1 MLSQDLWRHIMTP
14 KYWTSLLTALSVAAL
29 AACQPSGKAA
39 ETTTAGGAKA
49 PAAPATRSLDA
60 GRQFSMAMTETISS
74 RTAKPGDPFT
84 ATVVADV
91 SNNAGRVVIPSGSV
105 VSGTITDVKSAPNP
119 SSPGTLTLAVNSVTV
134 GGQSYPIEAGIDS
147 LDTERHGQG
156 VSGGD
161 VAKVG
166 AGAAAGA
173 ILGRVIGKN
182 TKGAV
187 IGGIMGG
194 IVGAGIAVQSKD
206 ADIVLPAGTHVLV
219 TLTRRLTV

>member
-1 MLSQDLWRHIMTP
+1 M
-14 KYWTSLLTALSVAAL
+14 KANGWTTLVAGLSVVAL
-29 AACQPSGKAA
+29 ATCKPTGQAA
-39 ETTTAGGAKA
+39 ETAATRTSKA
-49 PAAPATRSLDA
+49 PAVPATRTLTA
-60 GRQFSMAMTETISS
+60 GRQFTMATTQTISS
-74 RTAKPGDPFT
+74 QTAKSGDAFT

-91 SNNAGRVVIPSGSV
+91 SDGAGRVTIPAGSE

-134 GGQSYPIEAGIDS
+134 AGRTYPIEATIDS
-147 LDTERHGQG
+147 LDTQRQGQG

-161 VAKVG
+161 LAKVG
-166 AGAAAGA
+166 VGAAAGA

-194 IVGAGIAVQSKD
+194 IVGAGVAVQTKH

-219 TLTRRLTV
+219 TLAQPLTVR

>member
-1 MLSQDLWRHIMTP
+1 MQP
-14 KYWTSLLTALSVAAL
+14 KHWTNLMALVSVATFV
-29 AACQPSGKAA
+29 ACKPSGQAA
-39 ETTTAGGAKA
+39 ETSTAQRTSVARARTLG
-49 PAAPATRSLDA
+49 A
-60 GRQFSMAMTETISS
+60 GRQFSMATTETISS
-74 RTAKPGDPFT
+74 KTAKSGDSFT

-91 SNNAGRVVIPSGSV
+91 QDDAGRVVIPSGSL

-119 SSPGTLTLAVNSVTV
+119 STPGTLTLTVNSVAVAGHT
-134 GGQSYPIEAGIDS
+134 YPIDATIDS

-173 ILGRVIGKN
+173 VLGRVIGKN

-206 ADIVLPAGTHVLV
+206 SDIVLPAGTHVLV
-219 TLTRRLTV
+219 TLASNLTVT

>member
-1 MLSQDLWRHIMTP
+1 MKP
-14 KYWTSLLTALSVAAL
+14 KYWASVVAALSVATL
-29 AACQPSGKAA
+29 VACKPAGQAA
-39 ETTTAGGAKA
+39 EAANA
-49 PAAPATRSLDA
+49 PANTSRTLDA

-74 RTAKPGDPFT
+74 RTAKAGDPFT
-84 ATVVADV
+84 ATVVTDV
-91 SNNAGRVVIPSGSV
+91 PDDGGRVAIPAGSV

-134 GGQSYPIEAGIDS
+134 RGRSYPIEVSIDS

-166 AGAAAGA
+166 VGAAAGA

-187 IGGIMGG
+187 IGGIVGG
-194 IVGAGIAVQSKD
+194 IVGAGIAVQGKD
-206 ADIVLPAGTHVLV
+206 ADIVLPAGTHVVV
-219 TLTRRLTV
+219 TLSKHLTVA

>member
-1 MLSQDLWRHIMTP
+1 MKPITWTNVMTV
-14 KYWTSLLTALSVAAL
+14 LSVAAL
-29 AACQPSGKAA
+29 VACKPTGQAA
-39 ETTTAGGAKA
+39 EVANAST
-49 PAAPATRSLDA
+49 PANTSRTLAA
-60 GRQFSMAMTETISS
+60 GRQFSMATTETISS
-74 RTAKPGDPFT
+74 HNAKAGDPFT

-91 SNNAGRVVIPSGSV
+91 MDGTGRVAIPSGSV

-119 SSPGTLTLAVNSVTV
+119 RSPGTLTLAVNSVSV
-134 GGQSYPIEAGIDS
+134 RGQSYPIEVTIDS

-156 VSGGD
+156 VTGGD

-194 IVGAGIAVQSKD
+194 IVGAGIAVQGKD

-219 TLTRRLTV
+219 TLSRHLTVV

>member
-1 MLSQDLWRHIMTP
+1 MQP
-14 KYWTSLLTALSVAAL
+14 KHWTSLMALVSMAAL
-29 AACQPSGKAA
+29 VACKPTGQAA
-39 ETTTAGGAKA
+39 ETSTAGSTTVAHARTLG
-49 PAAPATRSLDA
+49 A
-60 GRQFSMAMTETISS
+60 GRQFSMATTETITS
-74 RTAKPGDPFT
+74 RTAKPGDAFT
-84 ATVVADV
+84 ATVLADV
-91 SNNAGRVVIPSGSV
+91 QDDAGRVVIPSGSL
-105 VSGTITDVKSAPNP
+105 VSGTVTDVKSAPSP

-134 GGQSYPIEAGIDS
+134 AGRSYPLEASIDS
-147 LDTERHGQG
+147 LDTQRHGQG

-206 ADIVLPAGTHVLV
+206 SDIVLPAGTHVLV
-219 TLTRRLTV
+219 TLARNLTVT

>member
-1 MLSQDLWRHIMTP
+1 MKP
-14 KYWTSLLTALSVAAL
+14 KYWTPLVAALSVATL
-29 AACQPSGKAA
+29 VACSPKGQAA
-39 ETTTAGGAKA
+39 ETSGSKTKT
-49 PAAPATRSLDA
+49 PAAPATRTLDA
-60 GRQFSMAMTETISS
+60 GRQFTMATTQTISS
-74 RTAKPGDPFT
+74 HTAKPGDPFT

-91 SNNAGRVVIPSGSV
+91 SDGAGRVTIPAGSE
-105 VSGTITDVKSAPNP
+105 VSGTITDVKSASNP
-119 SSPGTLTLAVNSVTV
+119 SSSGALTLAVNSVTV
-134 GGQSYPIEAGIDS
+134 HGRSYPIEASIDS
-147 LDTERHGQG
+147 LDTQRQGQG

-166 AGAAAGA
+166 VGAAAGA

-194 IVGAGIAVQSKD
+194 IVGAGVAVETKH

-219 TLTRRLTV
+219 TLVQHLTVT

>member
-1 MLSQDLWRHIMTP
+1 MKP
-14 KYWTSLLTALSVAAL
+14 KHWTHLVTALSVVTL
-29 AACQPSGKAA
+29 AACQPSGQAAENSATQKAA
-39 ETTTAGGAKA
+39 AMSPSRTLRAG
-49 PAAPATRSLDA
+49 T
-60 GRQFSMAMTETISS
+60 QFSMATTETISS
-74 RTAKPGDPFT
+74 RTAKPGDPFS

-91 SNNAGRVVIPSGSV
+91 LDDAGRVAMPSGSV
-105 VSGTITDVKSAPNP
+105 VSGTITDVKSASSP
-119 SSPGTLTLAVNSVTV
+119 SSSGTLTLAVNSVTV
-134 GGQSYPIEAGIDS
+134 RGRSYTIEASIDS
-147 LDTERHGQG
+147 LDTQRHGQG

-187 IGGIMGG
+187 IGGILGG

-206 ADIVLPAGTHVLV
+206 ADIILPAGTHVLV
-219 TLTRRLTV
+219 TLAGRLSVT

>member
-1 MLSQDLWRHIMTP
+1 MKR
-14 KYWTSLLTALSVAAL
+14 KYWTRVVAAWSVAGL
-29 AACQPSGKAA
+29 VACSPTGHAA
-39 ETTTAGGAKA
+39 ETAGSKAKT
-49 PAAPATRSLDA
+49 PKAPATRTLDA
-60 GRQFSMAMTETISS
+60 GRQFTMATTQTISS
-74 RTAKPGDPFT
+74 HTAKSGDPFT

-91 SNNAGRVVIPSGSV
+91 SDGAGRVAIPAGSE
-105 VSGTITDVKSAPNP
+105 VSGTITDVKQASNP
-119 SSPGTLTLAVNSVTV
+119 SSSGTLTLAVNSVTV
-134 GGQSYPIEAGIDS
+134 RGRSYPIEASIDS
-147 LDTERHGQG
+147 LDTQRQGQG

-166 AGAAAGA
+166 VGAAAGA

-194 IVGAGIAVQSKD
+194 IVGAGIAVQTKH

-219 TLTRRLTV
+219 TLAQHFTVT

>member
-1 MLSQDLWRHIMTP
+1 MKP
-14 KYWTSLLTALSVAAL
+14 KYWSSVVAAL
-29 AACQPSGKAA
+29 SLAALVACKPTGQAA
-39 ETTTAGGAKA
+39 ETSGSKATAA
-49 PAAPATRSLDA
+49 PAARTLDA
-60 GRQFSMAMTETISS
+60 GRQFSMATTETISS
-74 RTAKPGDPFT
+74 RTAKAGDPFT

-91 SNNAGRVVIPSGSV
+91 QDDAGRVVIPSGSV
-105 VSGTITDVKSAPNP
+105 VSGTITEVKSAPNP

-134 GGQSYPIEAGIDS
+134 RGQSYPIEVSIDS
-147 LDTERHGQG
+147 LDTQRHGQG
-156 VSGGD
+156 VTGGD

-194 IVGAGIAVQSKD
+194 IVGAGIAVQGKD

-219 TLTRRLTV
+219 TLARHLTVT

>member
-1 MLSQDLWRHIMTP
+1 MKP
-14 KYWTSLLTALSVAAL
+14 KYWMSAMTALSVAAL
-29 AACQPSGKAA
+29 VACKPTGQAA
-39 ETTTAGGAKA
+39 EAASA
-49 PAAPATRSLDA
+49 PAANTPRTLDA
-60 GRQFSMAMTETISS
+60 GRQFSMATTETISS
-74 RTAKPGDPFT
+74 HNAKAGDSFT

-91 SNNAGRVVIPSGSV
+91 KDEAGRVAIPAGSV

-119 SSPGTLTLAVNSVTV
+119 RSPGTLTLAVNSVSV
-134 GGQSYPIEAGIDS
+134 RGRSYPLEVSIDS
-147 LDTERHGQG
+147 LDTERHAG

-219 TLTRRLTV
+219 TLSRHLTVT

>member
-1 MLSQDLWRHIMTP
+1 MKP
-14 KYWTSLLTALSVAAL
+14 KYLTNLLTALGVAAL
-29 AACQPSGKAA
+29 AACQPSGQAA
-39 ETTTAGGAKA
+39 EASGGTPVASLS
-49 PAAPATRSLDA
+49 RSLDA
-60 GRQFSMAMTETISS
+60 GSQFTMATTETISS

-91 SNNAGRVVIPSGSV
+91 QDDAGRVAIPSGSV
-105 VSGTITDVKSAPNP
+105 VSGTITDVKSA
-119 SSPGTLTLAVNSVTV
+119 SSPSNSGTLTLAVNSVSV
-134 GGQSYPIEAGIDS
+134 RGRSYPIDASIDS
-147 LDTERHGQG
+147 LDTQRQGQG

-187 IGGIMGG
+187 IGGILGG
-194 IVGAGIAVQSKD
+194 IVGAGIAVQGKD
-206 ADIVLPAGTHVLV
+206 ANIVLPAGTHVLV
-219 TLTRRLTV
+219 TLARRLSVTTS

>member
-1 MLSQDLWRHIMTP
+1 MKP
-14 KYWTSLLTALSVAAL
+14 KYRTNLITALSVAAL
-29 AACQPSGKAA
+29 AACQPSGQAA
-39 ETTTAGGAKA
+39 ESTART
-49 PAAPATRSLDA
+49 PAATPSRTLDA
-60 GRQFSMAMTETISS
+60 GRQFSMATTETISS
-74 RTAKPGDPFT
+74 RTAKPGDQFT

-91 SNNAGRVVIPSGSV
+91 QDDAGRVAIPAGSV

-119 SSPGTLTLAVNSVTV
+119 SSSGTLTLAVSSVTV
-134 GGQSYPIEAGIDS
+134 RGRSYPIEASIDS
-147 LDTERHGQG
+147 LDTQRHGQG

-206 ADIVLPAGTHVLV
+206 ADIVLPAGTYVLV
-219 TLTRRLTV
+219 TLARHLSVSAS

>member
-1 MLSQDLWRHIMTP
+1 MKP
-14 KYWTSLLTALSVAAL
+14 KYSTNLLTALGVAAL
-29 AACQPSGKAA
+29 AACQPSGQAA
-39 ETTTAGGAKA
+39 NA
-49 PAAPATRSLDA
+49 PAGTPSRTLDA
-60 GRQFSMAMTETISS
+60 GMQFAMATTETISS

-91 SNNAGRVVIPSGSV
+91 QDDAGRVAIPSGSV
-105 VSGTITDVKSAPNP
+105 VSGTITDVKSASNP
-119 SSPGTLTLAVNSVTV
+119 SSSGTLTLAVNSVTV
-134 GGQSYPIEAGIDS
+134 RGRSYPLDASIDS
-147 LDTERHGQG
+147 LDTQRQGQG

-187 IGGIMGG
+187 IGGILGG
-194 IVGAGIAVQSKD
+194 IVGAGIAVESKD
-206 ADIVLPAGTHVLV
+206 ADIVLPAGTRVLV
-219 TLTRRLTV
+219 TLARSLSVTTS

>member
-1 MLSQDLWRHIMTP
+1 MKP
-14 KYWTSLLTALSVAAL
+14 NYWTRVLAALSVAAL
-29 AACQPSGKAA
+29 VACKPTGQAA
-39 ETTTAGGAKA
+39 ETSGSNT
-49 PAAPATRSLDA
+49 PAAPASRTLDA
-60 GRQFSMAMTETISS
+60 GRQFTMAMTQTISS
-74 RTAKPGDPFT
+74 RTAKAGDPFT

-91 SNNAGRVVIPSGSV
+91 QDDGGRVAIPSGSV

-134 GGQSYPIEAGIDS
+134 RGQSYPIEVSIDS

-187 IGGIMGG
+187 IGGIVGG
-194 IVGAGIAVQSKD
+194 IVGAGIAVQGKD

-219 TLTRRLTV
+219 TLAKHLTVT

>member
-1 MLSQDLWRHIMTP
+1 MQP
-14 KYWTSLLTALSVAAL
+14 KHWTSLMALVSMATLVA
-29 AACQPSGKAA
+29 CKPSGQAA
-39 ETTTAGGAKA
+39 ETSSAGGTPVAQSR
-49 PAAPATRSLDA
+49 TLNS
-60 GRQFSMAMTETISS
+60 GRQFSMATTETISS
-74 RTAKPGDPFT
+74 RTAKPGDAFT

-91 SNNAGRVVIPSGSV
+91 LNDAGRVVIPSGSV

-119 SSPGTLTLAVNSVTV
+119 SSPGTLTLAVNSVNV
-134 GGQSYPIEAGIDS
+134 GGQSYPIEASIDS
-147 LDTERHGQG
+147 LDTQRHGQG

-206 ADIVLPAGTHVLV
+206 ADIVLPAGTYVVV
-219 TLTRRLTV
+219 TLTSRLTV